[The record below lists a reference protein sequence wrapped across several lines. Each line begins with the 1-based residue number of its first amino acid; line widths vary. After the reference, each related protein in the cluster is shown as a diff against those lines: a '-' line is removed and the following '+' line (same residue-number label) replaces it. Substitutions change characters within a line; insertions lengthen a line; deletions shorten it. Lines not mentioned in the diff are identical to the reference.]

1 MVNVKRSNCIE
12 IVERIY
18 RRLVKL
24 IDHGCPVDHGLLPQG
39 THREPTGNP
48 QGTHRE
54 PTGLTTG
61 LCINDGNNQTNVE
74 EFKAMMIGNVDVKI
88 S

>member
-1 MVNVKRSNCIE
+1 MSCLTSCGQCEENCIE
-12 IVERIY
+12 IVERVY

-24 IDHGCPVDHGLLPQG
+24 IMGALL
-39 THREPTGNP
+39 TMDYY
-48 QGTHRE
+48 HRE

-74 EFKAMMIGNVDVKI
+74 EFKAMMIGNVNVKI

>member
-1 MVNVKRSNCIE
+1 M
-12 IVERIY
+12 ERVY

-24 IDHGCPVDHGLLPQG
+24 IMGALL
-39 THREPTGNP
+39 TMDYS
-48 QGTHRE
+48 HRE

-74 EFKAMMIGNVDVKI
+74 EFKAMMIGNVNVKI
-88 S
+88 L